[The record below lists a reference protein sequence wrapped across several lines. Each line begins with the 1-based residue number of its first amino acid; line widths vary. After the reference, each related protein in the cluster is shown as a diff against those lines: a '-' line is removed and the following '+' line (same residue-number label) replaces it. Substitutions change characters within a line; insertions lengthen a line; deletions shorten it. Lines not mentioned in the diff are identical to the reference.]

1 MFEDGDWPTRYNNT
15 IKILWDYTMTGNSL
29 KSYSEVYGE
38 IDLAILDLKH
48 LLGENLVISTAVRK
62 QHGGGEVT
70 YHQNMPPDA
79 VAFATSTAQVSEIVK
94 ICAKH
99 VVPIIP
105 YGAGSSL
112 EGQVSAIKGGICID
126 LSAMNQVIQVNA
138 ADLDVTV
145 GAGLT
150 RQELNIYLRDSGLF
164 FPIDPGAEA
173 TLAGMAA
180 TRASGTNAV
189 RYGTMRDNVI
199 NMTVVM
205 PNGEIIKTGGRAK
218 KSAAGYD
225 LARLLIGSEGTL
237 GIITE
242 LTLKLYGIP
251 EKILSAVCSF
261 DSIKQACEAV
271 ILTIQTGV
279 PVARIELLDEIQVGA
294 CNSYSKL
301 SLEVKPTL
309 FIEFHGSENYCA
321 EQVEMFK
328 DIAAEYGSDDFKA
341 AAKTEQRNVLWKARH
356 DAYWAG
362 CDLAPGLAHLST
374 DVCVPISNFADCVTQ
389 TKQDIIDS
397 GLIGPIV
404 GHAGDGNFHVL
415 LSFDENSAED
425 NKKMQHF
432 LDRLAARALH
442 YEGTCTGEHGIGL
455 GKAKYM
461 FAEHGAG
468 VNYMF
473 AIKQALDPD
482 NIMNPGKI
490 FYG

>member
-1 MFEDGDWPTRYNNT
+1 MTENSLTSYNN
-15 IKILWDYTMTGNSL
+15 N
-29 KSYSEVYGE
+29 YG
-38 IDLAILDLKH
+38 DSALAIAELKP
-48 LLGENLVISTAVRK
+48 LLGDKLVLSAAVRE

-70 YHQNMPPDA
+70 YHTNMAPDA
-79 VAFATSTAQVSEIVK
+79 VAYASSTQQVSEIVK
-94 ICAKH
+94 ICAEH
-99 VVPIIP
+99 RVPIVA

-112 EGQVSAIKGGICID
+112 EGQVSAVKGGVCID
-126 LSAMNQVIQVNA
+126 LSEMNYVVQLNTD
-138 ADLDVTV
+138 DLDVTV

-150 RQELNIYLRDSGLF
+150 RQELNVYLRDSGLF

-173 TLAGMAA
+173 TLAGMSA

-189 RYGTMRDNVI
+189 RYGTMRDNVV

-205 PNGEIIKTGGRAK
+205 PDGEIIKTGGRAK
-218 KSAAGYD
+218 KSSAGYD
-225 LARLLIGSEGTL
+225 LARMMIGSEGTL

-242 LTLKLYGIP
+242 LTVKLYGIP
-251 EKILSAVCSF
+251 EKIVSAVCSF

-279 PVARIELLDEIQVGA
+279 PVARIELLDEVQVGA
-294 CNSYSKL
+294 CNTYSKL
-301 SLEVKPTL
+301 DLAVKPTL
-309 FIEFHGSENYCA
+309 FLEFHGSDSYCD
-321 EQVEMFK
+321 EQIQMFK
-328 DIAAEYGSDDFKA
+328 DIAAEFGCDNFAA
-341 AAKTEQRNVLWKARH
+341 AAKTEDRNLLWKARH

-362 CDLAPGLAHLST
+362 CDLAPGMAHLST
-374 DVCVPISNFADCVTQ
+374 DVCVPISNFADCVTE

-415 LSFDENSAED
+415 VSFDDSSADDKQKVER
-425 NKKMQHF
+425 F
-432 LDRLAARALH
+432 LDRLASRALR

-473 AIKQALDPD
+473 AIKKALDPQ

>member
-1 MFEDGDWPTRYNNT
+1 MSA
-15 IKILWDYTMTGNSL
+15 KSL
-29 KSYSEVYGE
+29 KTYSHDYG
-38 IDLAILDLKH
+38 DANLAIRDLQQ
-48 LLGENLVISTAVRK
+48 LLGDKLVVSSAVRE

-70 YHQNMPPDA
+70 YHKSMAPDA
-79 VAFATSTAQVSEIVK
+79 VAYASSTSQVSEIVK
-94 ICAKH
+94 ICAKY

-112 EGQVSAIKGGICID
+112 EGQVCAINGGICID
-126 LSAMNQVIQVNA
+126 LSEMNDVVQLNTS
-138 ADLDVTV
+138 DLDVCV

-189 RYGTMRDNVI
+189 RYGTMRENVI

-205 PNGEIIKTGGRAK
+205 PNGDIIKTGGRAK
-218 KSAAGYD
+218 KSSAGYD
-225 LARLLIGSEGTL
+225 LARLLIGSEGTI

-251 EKILSAVCSF
+251 ENIISAVCSF
-261 DSIKQACEAV
+261 ESIKQACEAV

-279 PVARIELLDEIQVGA
+279 PVARIELLDEVQVGA
-294 CNSYSKL
+294 CNAYSKL
-301 SLEVKPTL
+301 SLDVKPTL
-309 FIEFHGSENYCA
+309 FLEFHGSENYCA
-321 EQVEMFK
+321 EQIEMFK
-328 DIAAEYGSDDFKA
+328 DIAAEYGSSDFKA
-341 AAKTEQRNVLWKARH
+341 ATKTEDRNILWKARH

-362 CDLAPGLAHLST
+362 CDLAPGMAHLST

-389 TKQDIIDS
+389 TKQDILDS

-415 LSFDENSAED
+415 VSFDESSAED
-425 NKKMQHF
+425 NKKVADF

-442 YEGTCTGEHGIGL
+442 FEGTCTGEHGIGL

-468 VNYMF
+468 LNYMF
-473 AIKQALDPD
+473 TIKQAMDPN

>member
-1 MFEDGDWPTRYNNT
+1 
-15 IKILWDYTMTGNSL
+15 MTENIL
-29 KSYSEVYGE
+29 KSYSNNYGE
-38 IDLAILDLKH
+38 VSLAIQELKL
-48 LLGENLVISTAVRK
+48 LLGDKLVLSTAVRT

-70 YHQNMPPDA
+70 YHESMAPDA
-79 VAFATSTAQVSEIVK
+79 VAFVNSTEQVSQIVK

-105 YGAGSSL
+105 FGAGSSL
-112 EGQVSAIKGGICID
+112 EGQVSAVEGGICID
-126 LSAMNQVIQVNA
+126 LSEMNHVVQLNTD
-138 ADLDVTV
+138 DLDVTV

-218 KSAAGYD
+218 KSSAGYD
-225 LARLLIGSEGTL
+225 LTRLMVGSEGTL

-242 LTLKLYGIP
+242 LTVRLYGIP
-251 EKILSAVCSF
+251 EKILSAICSF
-261 DSIKQACEAV
+261 ESIQQACETV

-279 PVARIELLDEIQVGA
+279 PIARIELLDEVQVSA

-301 SLEVKPTL
+301 DLAVKPTL
-309 FIEFHGSENYCA
+309 FLEFHGSDVHCA
-321 EQVEMFK
+321 EQVATFK
-328 DIAAEYGSDDFKA
+328 DIASEFGCNNFKA
-341 AAKTEQRNVLWKARH
+341 ATKTEDRNLLWKARH

-362 CDLAPGLAHLST
+362 CDLAPGMAHLST
-374 DVCVPISNFADCVTQ
+374 DVCVPISNFAVCVTQ

-415 LSFDENSAED
+415 VSFDENSTD
-425 NKKMQHF
+425 DKQKVDKF
-432 LDRLAARALH
+432 LDRLAARALRF
-442 YEGTCTGEHGIGL
+442 EGTCTGEHGIGL

-461 FAEHGAG
+461 FAEHGAA

-473 AIKQALDPD
+473 AVKKALDPQ

-490 FYG
+490 FYA

>member
-1 MFEDGDWPTRYNNT
+1 MSQ
-15 IKILWDYTMTGNSL
+15 NSL
-29 KSYSEVYGE
+29 KSYSHNYGE
-38 IDLAILDLKH
+38 IDLAIAELKQ
-48 LLGENLVISTAVRK
+48 LLGDKLILSLAVRQ

-70 YHQNMPPDA
+70 YHKSMAPDA
-79 VAFATSTAQVSEIVK
+79 VAFARSSQQVSDIVK
-94 ICAKH
+94 ICAKY
-99 VVPIIP
+99 VIPIIP

-112 EGQVSAIKGGICID
+112 EGQVCALNGGICID
-126 LSAMNQVIQVNA
+126 LSEMKQVIKLNT

-164 FPIDPGAEA
+164 FPVDPGAEA

-205 PNGEIIKTGGRAK
+205 PNGDIIKTGGRAK
-218 KSAAGYD
+218 KSSAGYD

-242 LTLKLYGIP
+242 LTIKLYGIP
-251 EKILSAVCSF
+251 EKIISAVCSF
-261 DSIKQACEAV
+261 QSIKDACEAV

-279 PVARIELLDEIQVGA
+279 PVARIELLDEVQVNA
-294 CNSYSKL
+294 CNLYSKL
-301 SLEVKPTL
+301 SLALKPTL
-309 FIEFHGSENYCA
+309 FLEFHGSENYCA
-321 EQVEMFK
+321 EQIEMFK
-328 DIAAEYGSDDFKA
+328 DIAAQYGSDDFKGA
-341 AAKTEQRNVLWKARH
+341 SKTEERNELWKARH

-362 CDLAPGLAHLST
+362 CDLAPGMSHLST

-389 TKQDIIDS
+389 TKQDILDS
-397 GLIGPIV
+397 GLIAPIV

-415 LSFDENSAED
+415 LSFDENSAQD
-425 NKKMQHF
+425 SQKMQYF
-432 LDRLAARALH
+432 LDRLAARALDF
-442 YEGTCTGEHGIGL
+442 EGTCTGEHGIGL

-461 FAEHGAG
+461 FAEHGTG
-468 VNYMF
+468 LNYMF
-473 AIKQALDPD
+473 AIKQAFDPQ

>member
-1 MFEDGDWPTRYNNT
+1 MSH
-15 IKILWDYTMTGNSL
+15 IKLQPYHL
-29 KSYSEVYGE
+29 AYGP
-38 IDLAILDLKH
+38 IGLAIEELKQ
-48 LLGENLVISTAVRK
+48 LLGEKLVLSAPIRE

-70 YHQNMPPDA
+70 YHDCMAPDA
-79 VAFATSTAQVSEIVK
+79 VAFATSTQQVSDIVK

-99 VVPIIP
+99 CVPIIP

-112 EGQVSAIKGGICID
+112 EGQVCAVEGGICID
-126 LSAMNQVIQVNA
+126 LSEMKQVITLNA
-138 ADLDVTV
+138 ADLNVTV
-145 GAGLT
+145 EAGVT

-205 PNGEIIKTGGRAK
+205 PNGDIIKTGGRAK
-218 KSAAGYD
+218 KSSAGYD

-237 GIITE
+237 GIITA
-242 LTLKLYGIP
+242 LTVNLYGTP

-261 DSIKQACEAV
+261 DSIKQACETV
-271 ILTIQTGV
+271 ILTIQIGV
-279 PVARIELLDEIQVGA
+279 PIARIELLDEVQVKA
-294 CNSYSKL
+294 CNTYSNL
-301 SLEVKPTL
+301 SLPVKPTL
-309 FIEFHGSENYCA
+309 FLEFHGSEAHCT
-321 EQVEMFK
+321 EQIETFK
-328 DIAAEYGSDDFKA
+328 DIAAQYGSDDFA
-341 AAKTEQRNVLWKARH
+341 AAVKTEERNALWKARH

-362 CDLAPGLAHLST
+362 CDLAPGMAHLST
-374 DVCVPISNFADCVTQ
+374 DVCVPISNFAECVTQ

-415 LSFDENSAED
+415 VSFDEHSEED
-425 NKKMQHF
+425 NNKVQHF

-442 YEGTCTGEHGIGL
+442 FEGTCTGEHGIGL

-461 FAEHGAG
+461 FAEHGNG
-468 VNYMF
+468 LDYMF
-473 AIKQALDPD
+473 AIKKAIDPQ

>member
-1 MFEDGDWPTRYNNT
+1 MIGVQ
-15 IKILWDYTMTGNSL
+15 KMTVL
-29 KSYSEVYGE
+29 KSYNDEYG
-38 IDLAILDLKH
+38 DV
-48 LLGENLVISTAVRK
+48 NLVIAALKQLLGDKLVTTEAVCK
-62 QHGGGEVT
+62 QHGGGDLT
-70 YHQNMPPDA
+70 YHKAQSPDA
-79 VAFATSTAQVSEIVK
+79 VAFAQSTEQVSEIVK
-94 ICAKH
+94 ICAQHK
-99 VVPIIP
+99 VPIVAF
-105 YGAGSSL
+105 GAGSSL
-112 EGQVSAIKGGICID
+112 EGHIAAVYGGISID
-126 LSAMNQVIQVNA
+126 LSEMTEVVELHSE
-138 ADLDVTV
+138 DLDVTV
-145 GAGLT
+145 QAGVT
-150 RQELNIYLRDSGLF
+150 RQELNVYLRDTGLF

-189 RYGTMRDNVI
+189 RYGTMRDNVV

-218 KSAAGYD
+218 KSSAGYD
-225 LARLLIGSEGTL
+225 LARLIIGSEGTL

-261 DSIKQACEAV
+261 DSIGQACEAV
-271 ILTIQTGV
+271 IMTIQSGV
-279 PVARIELLDEIQVGA
+279 PVARIELLDELQVEA
-294 CNSYSKL
+294 CNAYSKL
-301 SLEVKPTL
+301 DLAVKPTL
-309 FIEFHGSENYCA
+309 FLEFHGTPNGCA

-328 DIAAEYGSDDFKA
+328 DIASEFGSGDFKA
-341 AAKTEQRNVLWKARH
+341 ASSAEDRNQLWKARH

-362 CDLAPGLAHLST
+362 CDLAVGLAHLST
-374 DVCVPISNFADCVTQ
+374 DVCVPISNFAKAVVETQ
-389 TKQDIIDS
+389 QDVIDS

-415 LSFDENSAED
+415 LSFDENSDED
-425 NKKMQHF
+425 SGKVKSF
-432 LDRLAARALH
+432 LDRLATRALA

-461 FAEHGAG
+461 RGEHGAG
-468 VNYMF
+468 LDFMF
-473 AIKQALDPD
+473 AIKQGLDPD